1 MRSHIRVLAVGIV
14 AASLVLGAVSAPA
27 ATNLLANGAFEGTGA
42 GSLTGWAGS
51 GGSLALTTGDG
62 GGHAARLAAS
72 GTAQAYIYTT
82 TKPVRSVTV
91 GGVYIGGGR
100 LFSASSGQNVCLVI
114 KEVPSGGT
122 ATVGST
128 RQCLTATATWQ
139 TFPAVSY
146 TAKTSGDSL
155 TINLLDTAP
164 SAGASFAVDNLT
176 LVSGSGGGGGGDTS
190 APSVPQGMTASATG
204 SSTVR
209 VGWSP
214 STDNVGVTGYH
225 VYRSGISVA
234 TLGGAATSFQ
244 DSGLAPSTQYTYTV
258 DAFDAAGNTSAQSAG
273 AVITTPAGG
282 GGGSSPCGT
291 VAPSTA
297 PYDHIVVLM
306 DENLTYSDFI
316 SATDDPYMR
325 SLTTNCRFETNS
337 AGETHPSFPN
347 YEAVTSGQFSTC
359 LGCPTAAD
367 NLFHQLGAAGK
378 TWRGYNQS
386 MPSNCATN
394 ISKVS
399 YYRDGHN
406 PAFWYTDPRT
416 GRLGRRRIVRDQR
429 HPARPGILECGRC
442 GQPAQLLMGLPGRLP
457 RPALDERRVRERRPR
472 RDEGR
477 PHKDRRRVREQ
488 HLLGHRRYP
497 KLPGGQD
504 APRAHLRRVQ
514 LPLDPGQ
521 GQLGHR
527 LLEPRRLCR
536 KHPDVPGRHDPRV
549 GPHHAGRDV
558 GLLQPLQPWC
568 CHRAEL
574 RPATAGTRG
583 ISHTRA
589 DLLT

>member
-1 MRSHIRVLAVGIV
+1 MGIV

-91 GGVYIGGGR
+91 GGVYTGGGR

-190 APSVPQGMTASATG
+190 APSVPQGVTASATG

-273 AVITTPAGG
+273 AVVTTRRRRRRRLQPVRHRGPLHCPLRPHRGADGREPHLLRFHLRHRRSLHASRSPPTAGSRRTRQERRIPASPTTRRSPAA
-282 GGGSSPCGT
+282 SSAPAWAAPPQRTTSSTSSAQPERPGAGT
-291 VAPSTA
+291 TSRCRPTA
-297 PYDHIVVLM
+297 P
-306 DENLTYSDFI
+306 
-316 SATDDPYMR
+316 
-325 SLTTNCRFETNS
+325 
-337 AGETHPSFPN
+337 
-347 YEAVTSGQFSTC
+347 
-359 LGCPTAAD
+359 PT
-367 NLFHQLGAAGK
+367 
-378 TWRGYNQS
+378 
-386 MPSNCATN
+386 
-394 ISKVS
+394 
-399 YYRDGHN
+399 
-406 PAFWYTDPRT
+406 
-416 GRLGRRRIVRDQR
+416 
-429 HPARPGILECGRC
+429 
-442 GQPAQLLMGLPGRLP
+442 
-457 RPALDERRVRERRPR
+457 PR
-472 RDEGR
+472 R
-477 PHKDRRRVREQ
+477 
-488 HLLGHRRYP
+488 
-497 KLPGGQD
+497 
-504 APRAHLRRVQ
+504 
-514 LPLDPGQ
+514 
-521 GQLGHR
+521 
-527 LLEPRRLCR
+527 
-536 KHPDVPGRHDPRV
+536 
-549 GPHHAGRDV
+549 
-558 GLLQPLQPWC
+558 
-568 CHRAEL
+568 
-574 RPATAGTRG
+574 
-583 ISHTRA
+583 
-589 DLLT
+589 